1 MNPSEDQQ
9 RHFVA
14 QREREAIAVD
24 MAGLRRDAER
34 WRWAK
39 EHPRIAV
46 DIFDLQWM
54 EQRDFDSAIDTE
66 MQQEVPIK
74 LCSNCIPC
82 QFNCDA
88 GKWNLNGQVMDCFGC
103 EGSGIDTKC
112 QEHDEGVLND

>member
-1 MNPSEDQQ
+1 MTPSEDQRRATVEEQ
-9 RHFVA
+9 
-14 QREREAIAVD
+14 E
-24 MAGLRRDAER
+24 RDAVAVNVAALRQDAAR

-46 DIFDLQWM
+46 NIFDLQWM
-54 EQRDFDSAIDTE
+54 ERRDLDAVIDAA
-66 MQQEVPIK
+66 MRLK
-74 LCSNCIPC
+74 AKKSCLNCIPC

>member
-1 MNPSEDQQ
+1 MTSSEDQRRATVEEQ
-9 RHFVA
+9 ERDAVA
-14 QREREAIAVD
+14 MDIVA
-24 MAGLRRDAER
+24 LRRDAER

-66 MQQEVPIK
+66 MQQEAPIK
-74 LCSNCIPC
+74 LCPNCIPC

-88 GKWNLNGQVMDCFGC
+88 GKWNLKGQVMDCFGC
-103 EGSGIDTKC
+103 DGSGIDTRC
-112 QEHDEGVLND
+112 EEHDEGVLND